1 MTQNDPERPGML
13 RKLRQTS
20 QAAFA
25 ASTLKLFKL
34 VVVALA
40 PNLPNPNPP
49 NPDDADTENGLP
61 LETRHVTHIIQA
73 AVLGFRSN
81 ITYPRWNCKAS
92 L

>member
-20 QAAFA
+20 LAAFA

-73 AVLGFRSN
+73 SVLGFRSN
-81 ITYPRWNCKAS
+81 ITYPWWNCKAS

>member
-73 AVLGFRSN
+73 AVLWFRSN
-81 ITYPRWNCKAS
+81 NISYPW
-92 L
+92 